1 MKNDFI
7 MPIAVLLIICIVI
20 TGALAATNELTA
32 PVIAQA
38 AADRASSS
46 MRELMPA
53 ADEFSVIELT
63 QEMIDNGVTEL
74 YEAFAAG
81 EALGYVVV
89 STADGF
95 GGEDSIIVMLAV
107 GPDHSIID
115 LKTLKNTETQ
125 GLGSRVSEPEFE
137 KTFIGSNASF
147 ASYEAISG
155 ATISSKAYLNA
166 VDYALQACADATRS
180 RGGYVS

>member
-38 AADRASSS
+38 AEYRASAA

-53 ADEFSVIELT
+53 ATEFPEIELT
-63 QEMIDNGVTEL
+63 QKMLDNGITEL
-74 YEAFAAG
+74 YDAKSNG
-81 EALGYVVV
+81 EALGYIAVA
-89 STADGF
+89 SADGF
-95 GGEDSIIVMLAV
+95 GGEDSIIVMVAV
-107 GPDHSIID
+107 DLNHTIID
-115 LKTLKNTETQ
+115 LRTLKNAETQ

-155 ATISSKAYLNA
+155 ATISSKAYFSA
-166 VDYALQACADATRS
+166 VDFALQACSDVTIS